1 MACEISPVSA
11 FQSTNLN
18 SKIDCFGRLADR
30 IVRMLGAPIVTIE
43 IHQDQIF
50 EAISIACEMFTKYA
64 GYTREYLI
72 FDSNLYERN
81 KGIRLDTLYT
91 LSNPNITLADRA
103 IHKTNS
109 PDTSPNLTS
118 SGPFFIAKESIS
130 ASYFAQASAL
140 SAAFTGGL
148 SANQILDATTYA
160 NIVASFATVP
170 ALATLGV
177 ASKFNISHT
186 QQYSNQGS
194 CDALPSGIVNNMFD
208 YDVMDYRKVIDVTSF
223 EEGSTTGI
231 NTLFTIEQT
240 LAQQTYFSYAMG
252 NYGFDLVSWYVL
264 KEWLEMREKLLATR
278 RSIEF
283 NDRTQYLRMY
293 PEPTLNQRFYGVLAC
308 YVERPLRDI
317 IKEAWVY
324 QYASAL
330 VKIAVGNIRGKIPV
344 SMFGG
349 QLFSAD
355 LGAQGLQE
363 KEKLETQLFT
373 NAAGFG
379 DADPI
384 IFSVG

>member
-18 SKIDCFGRLADR
+18 SRIDCFGRLADR
-30 IVRMLGAPIVTIE
+30 IVRMLGAPIVTVE

-72 FDSNLYERN
+72 FDSNLYEKGR
-81 KGIRLDTLYT
+81 GIRLDVLYT
-91 LSNPNITLADRA
+91 LSNPNLSIEDRA
-103 IHKTNS
+103 IHKTLS
-109 PDTSPNLTS
+109 PDTSPNLTQHGTMYVAAENIPS
-118 SGPFFIAKESIS
+118 
-130 ASYFAQASAL
+130 SYFMLTPSL
-140 SAAFTGGL
+140 SSVFTNGV
-148 SANQILDATTYA
+148 SANQIIDASTFTS
-160 NIVASFATVP
+160 IVTSFALVP
-170 ALATLGV
+170 ILNTLGV
-177 ASKFNISHT
+177 SAKFTPSQS

-194 CDALPSGIVNNMFD
+194 CDSLPSGIINNMFD

-278 RSIEF
+278 RSVEF

-293 PEPTLNQRFYGVLAC
+293 PEPTTNQRFYGVLAC

-324 QYASAL
+324 QYALAL
-330 VKIAVGNIRGKIPV
+330 VKIMVGTIRTKIPV

-349 QLFSAD
+349 QLFSGD
-355 LGAQGLQE
+355 LGLQGLQE

-379 DADPI
+379 DSDPS
-384 IFSVG
+384 IFLIG